1 MNETGKKVTGK
12 ADFRIFHQKN
22 VRLFY
27 HLGLKFI
34 DDIEVVRDIVQEA
47 FIAVW
52 QRYGEFENELHL
64 KAFLYTTIRNR
75 CINYL
80 RDRQVEQKNRE
91 KLWLLQSQ
99 EDFRD
104 TAVENE
110 LYDYLCRKID
120 MLPPMQRAVLW
131 LHVDGLSNEEIAE
144 RLNISVNTVLTHKQ
158 RARAVLREYLGNSSH
173 LFFIFLIPLV

>member
-1 MNETGKKVTGK
+1 MEQSGKIIDKK
-12 ADFRIFHQKN
+12 NFRIFHQN
-22 VRLFY
+22 YVRLY
-27 HLGLKFI
+27 YQVGLRFI

-52 QRYGEFENELHL
+52 QRYGEFENELHM
-64 KAFLYTTIRNR
+64 KAFLYTSIRNR
-75 CINYL
+75 CMNYL

-91 KLWLLQSQ
+91 KLWRLQN
-99 EDFRD
+99 EGDFRNI
-104 TAVENE
+104 AIENE

-131 LHVDGLSNEEIAE
+131 LHVDGLSNEEIAA

-158 RARAVLREYLGNSSH
+158 RARAVLREYMGNSSH
-173 LFFIFLIPLV
+173 LFFFFMIPLI